1 MPSAVSAVVALPVA
15 LLAWIGRQGVWGLA
29 AIVVIGVVCP
39 PLGTMMKPYVSEAI
53 FILLCISFMRVD
65 GAALRGYLRRPGLIA
80 AATAWN
86 AIGVPLLVG
95 LAFVLTGLN
104 LRAPELFLGL
114 MLQMVASPMMA
125 APALATL
132 MGLDATLVLVTLVTC
147 TALLPLTAPAFAMVF
162 LGDALKL
169 SPLLLGAKLA
179 ALLGGSLLAAAV
191 LRRVVGAAAIQRHRQ
206 PIDGVN
212 IVALLVVVAG
222 MMETVAAEWLAA
234 PGRMLLLTALAFAVF
249 LVLLAATVAV
259 FRRTSRDVALALG
272 VMACQRN
279 MGLMLAAAG
288 GVLPGATW
296 LYFALSQFP
305 IYLSPLLLRPLV
317 MAGTGTGTA
326 ASGLENKAESA
337 G

>member
-1 MPSAVSAVVALPVA
+1 MPSVISVVVAPPVA
-15 LLAWIGRQGVWGLA
+15 LLAWIGRQGVWALA
-29 AIVVIGVVCP
+29 VIVLIGVVCP
-39 PLGTMMKPYVSEAI
+39 PLGTVLKPYVSEAI

-65 GAALRGYLRRPGLIA
+65 GAALRGYLRRPGLIVT
-80 AATAWN
+80 ATLWN
-86 AIGVPLLVG
+86 AIGVPLIAGQVS
-95 LAFVLTGLN
+95 VLIGLN
-104 LRAPELFLGL
+104 VRAPDLFLGL

-147 TALLPLTAPAFAMVF
+147 TALLPLTAPVFAVVF
-162 LGDALKL
+162 LGEALKL
-169 SPLLLGAKLA
+169 SPVLLGVKLA

-191 LRRVVGAAAIQRHRQ
+191 LRRLVGAAAIQRHRE

-234 PGRMLLLTALAFAVF
+234 PAHMLLLSVLVFAVF
-249 LVLLAATVAV
+249 LVLLATTVVV
-259 FRRTSRDVALALG
+259 FRRAGRDVALALG

-288 GVLPGATW
+288 GMLPAATW

-305 IYLSPLLLRPLV
+305 IYLSPLLLRPLIG
-317 MAGTGTGTA
+317 ARREPDA
-326 ASGLENKAESA
+326 PAETIPRGS
-337 G
+337 

>member
-1 MPSAVSAVVALPVA
+1 MLSVVSAVVAPPVA
-15 LLAWIGRQGVWGLA
+15 LLAWIGRQGVWALA
-29 AIVVIGVVCP
+29 VMVVIGVVCP
-39 PLGTMMKPYVSEAI
+39 PLGTVLKPYVSEAI

-65 GAALRGYLRRPGLIA
+65 GAALRGYLRRPGLIVT
-80 AATAWN
+80 ATLWN
-86 AIGVPLLVG
+86 AIGVPLIVG
-95 LAFVLTGLN
+95 LVSVLTGLN
-104 LRAPELFLGL
+104 VHAPDLFLGL

-169 SPLLLGAKLA
+169 SPVLLGAKLA

-191 LRRVVGAAAIQRHRQ
+191 LRRLVGAAAIQRHRQ
-206 PIDGVN
+206 PIDGIN

-222 MMETVAAEWLAA
+222 MMETVAAQWLAA
-234 PGRMLLLTALAFAVF
+234 PGRMLLLTVLVFAVF
-249 LVLLAATVAV
+249 LVLLAVTVAV
-259 FRRTSRDVALALG
+259 FRRAGWDVALALG

-288 GVLPGATW
+288 GVLPAATW

-305 IYLSPLLLRPLV
+305 IYLSPLLLRPLIGARRAPDAPAQTV
-317 MAGTGTGTA
+317 PRG
-326 ASGLENKAESA
+326 S
-337 G
+337 